1 MSFKLIKDHLPWV
14 APTVAIVFAASGYFD
29 RSSNAEDIVQAP
41 LTSSMDATVASNSQF
56 QATTNATA
64 FDAKN
69 NNDVV
74 TRLSSVTDSSLQAM
88 QPVDTQAMQQAAA
101 LAFAPAVVPEQVAVI
116 ATPAQVA
123 SVEPV
128 TRTASLQATQNAVA
142 FFSDAQASLSARESC
157 IADLRS
163 LSDQARIYFPA
174 GGLNAD
180 PCGIEQAR
188 LIGILLQ
195 DCKGVQIIV
204 EGHSDP
210 SGDADVNLKLS
221 KKRAEQIIQRLC
233 ASGIDTMNFVAKG
246 IGSARPSNIVGPESD
261 AYYDRRVEFA
271 VIEVDNTASFNRA
284 KALSNQWATSSCAQ
298 DLEAAIAGKNV
309 FYSPRSVAAKQ
320 SEISVAFELAAMA
333 MACPDARLRVI
344 SQHSD
349 DLRSGESPAM
359 GRLRAKAMMAMLV
372 GQGID

>member
-1 MSFKLIKDHLPWV
+1 
-14 APTVAIVFAASGYFD
+14 
-29 RSSNAEDIVQAP
+29 
-41 LTSSMDATVASNSQF
+41 
-56 QATTNATA
+56 
-64 FDAKN
+64 
-69 NNDVV
+69 
-74 TRLSSVTDSSLQAM
+74 
-88 QPVDTQAMQQAAA
+88 MQQAAA
-101 LAFAPAVVPEQVAVI
+101 PAFAPVVVPELADAVAI
-116 ATPAQVA
+116 PAGA
-123 SVEPV
+123 EPAAQ
-128 TRTASLQATQNAVA
+128 TLRTASLQETENAVA
-142 FFSDAQASLSARESC
+142 FFSDAQARLSAKESC
-157 IADLRS
+157 VADLRS
-163 LSDQARIYFPA
+163 LSEQARVYFPA

-180 PCGIEQAR
+180 PGGIEQAR

-221 KKRAEQIIQRLC
+221 KKRAEQIIQRLG

-284 KALSNQWATSSCAQ
+284 KALSNQWSTSSCAQ

-320 SEISVAFELAAMA
+320 DEISVAFELAAMA

-344 SQHSD
+344 GQHSD
-349 DLRSGESPAM
+349 DLRSGESPAT

-372 GQGID
+372 GQGIDSGQVIMAAPSRASGSAEQSGSRLDFDIIIE